1 MSFRTI
7 NRQIIKD
14 GVMASTNTVY
24 GDILQIDQGMTVAFE
39 CSWTGTP
46 TGLFTVEVSNTGS
59 NWQPLDMDINSPV
72 GSAGGCPIDVLR
84 TGFRYLRLKY
94 VNISGSGVLNVYI
107 YAKGGM

>member
-14 GVMASTNTVY
+14 GVMSSTNTIY

-39 CSWTGTP
+39 CVFTGTP
-46 TGLFTVEVSNTGS
+46 TGTLTVEGSNTGS
-59 NWQPLDMDINSPV
+59 NWNTLDIDINSPV
-72 GSAGGCPIDVLR
+72 GSAGTTGIDILR

-94 VNISGSGVLNVYI
+94 TNISGSGVLQAYI
-107 YAKGGM
+107 YAKGGI